1 MTKEKLESM
10 LIDIKNR
17 MAVDEPTLDEI
28 VCISLTSIVQSYKSA
43 GAAMSDI
50 PGIISNVNRCL
61 AALFYGIYTG
71 KSI

>member
-28 VCISLTSIVQSYKSA
+28 LCINLALIVQAYKSS
-43 GAAMSDI
+43 GASMSDI
-50 PGIISNVNRCL
+50 PDIISNVNSCL

-71 KSI
+71 KSV